1 MSFELLKSVTLMQGR
16 TFRIRRDFLK
26 TPDGRETHF
35 EIVEHGGSVIII
47 PVDENGNILFV
58 RQYRHA
64 AGINLLELPAGT
76 RDGNE
81 PFDACAAREIRE
93 ETGMAAGQLV
103 QIGEFYLAPGYST
116 EFMGIFLA
124 IELTH
129 NPLAPDADEILSVE
143 KIPVKQAFEL
153 AERGEIPDAKSLA
166 ALLLARPHLEKFIG

>member
-1 MSFELLKSVTLMQGR
+1 MPFELIKSETLLQGR

-47 PVDENGNILFV
+47 PVDDDGNILFV

-64 AGINLLELPAGT
+64 TGKYLLELPAGT
-76 RDGNE
+76 RDGDE
-81 PFDACAAREIRE
+81 PFEACAAREIRE
-93 ETGMAAGQLV
+93 ETGLAAGRLI

-124 IELTH
+124 TDLKH
-129 NPLAPDADEILSVE
+129 DPLEADADEFLSVE
-143 KIPVKQAFEL
+143 KYPIKQALEM
-153 AERGEIPDAKSLA
+153 AERGDMPDAKSLA
-166 ALLLARPHLEKFIG
+166 ALLLARPHLEKYLD